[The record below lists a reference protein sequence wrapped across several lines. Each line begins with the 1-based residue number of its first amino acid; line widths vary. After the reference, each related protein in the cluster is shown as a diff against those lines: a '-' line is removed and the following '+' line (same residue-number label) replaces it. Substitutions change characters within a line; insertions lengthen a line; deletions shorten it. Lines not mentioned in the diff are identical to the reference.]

1 MSYSNGPQI
10 VTDGMILYVDFGNRK
25 SYPGSGTTISD
36 LSGNDYNGTIYN
48 GAVFSGTNSG
58 IMSFDGANDY
68 VGFTSP
74 NSRFSW
80 TPSGA
85 GLNSM
90 TVEMWVKSSDGTG
103 RIFSKPWNGNGEYNY
118 WIDGAMF
125 GLGAGASAYY
135 LYMTSFAT
143 GVWEHIVGV
152 VTPTTVSAYK
162 GGVLN
167 AGPSAHGLTS
177 NIPPSGN
184 SNTALAVM
192 TLYPYGEGS
201 WNYPSHAILGD
212 MAVFRMYNRALS
224 ANEILQNYN
233 STKTRFGL

>member
-1 MSYSNGPQI
+1 MSIEGPIRTVQNGL
-10 VTDGMILYVDFGNRK
+10 ILSVDFGNRK
-25 SYPGSGTTISD
+25 SYIGSGTTIFD
-36 LSGNDYNGTIYN
+36 LSGNGYNGTIYN

-58 IMSFDGANDY
+58 IMSFDGTNDY

-74 NSRFSW
+74 SSRLSW

-125 GLGAGASAYY
+125 GLGAGSGAYY

-143 GVWEHIVGV
+143 GLWEHIVGV

-162 GGVLN
+162 GGILN

-184 SNTALAVM
+184 SNTDLAVM
-192 TLYPYGEGS
+192 TLYPYGDGS
-201 WNYPSHAILGD
+201 WSYPTHAILGD
-212 MAVFRMYNRALS
+212 MAIFRMYNRALS
-224 ANEILQNYN
+224 PDEILQNYN
-233 STKTRFGL
+233 AAKSRFGL